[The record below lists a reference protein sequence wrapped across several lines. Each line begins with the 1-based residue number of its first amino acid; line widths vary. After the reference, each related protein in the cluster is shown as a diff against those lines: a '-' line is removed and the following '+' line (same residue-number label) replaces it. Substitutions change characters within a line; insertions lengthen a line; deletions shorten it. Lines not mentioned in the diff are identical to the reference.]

1 MSRSIKKTPVCGIT
15 TAESE
20 KKDKQRASRATRRV
34 NYTATKAPIE
44 LLEDFA
50 PISNLQING
59 HGDCHFSKDG
69 RQYVETKNSKITRK

>member
-1 MSRSIKKTPVCGIT
+1 VIQITVLRALSGYNRYITNGKPAMSRSIKKTPICGIT

-44 LLEDFA
+44 LLVKMAD
-50 PISNLQING
+50 NM
-59 HGDCHFSKDG
+59 SKQKTL
-69 RQYVETKNSKITRK
+69 R